1 MKKRLSALA
10 LAAAM
15 TASLTVPALAATE
28 YKYIESLDLN
38 ISYSIEAGSDE
49 WDFVVTCDT
58 PGVYFDDYDDVKVTN
73 APEEDEAWGDNIKP
87 KATIEL
93 YADTDD
99 DYRFK
104 GIGKDDVTISG
115 GEISKYTVSDSSKK
129 VTVTVTLPE
138 LEYEEGYWEEILQID
153 DVEWG
158 DYDGTVKWEENEDAD
173 HYEFKLYRGSSAL
186 TGIVAT
192 EYTEA
197 DLSQYFTRQ
206 GDYRIR
212 VRAVSGKEEGAWV
225 EDEIY
230 VDTEEAKEIR
240 ENGGEL
246 ETGDVSSNTNTNTN
260 TNTSNKNNTTTN
272 NNNANA
278 GGPGVANK
286 PAAAPKLPDY
296 VVTGT
301 WTVNNGV
308 WMFKDGTGTTYK
320 SRWAAV
326 YNPYANAAL
335 GQENFDWF
343 YFDQNGHMQTGW
355 VQDGGLWY
363 YCSPISDGTLGK
375 MVTGWSLVGDSY
387 YYFNPVSDGTR
398 GAMLTNTW
406 IGKDYVGA
414 DGKFDPNKVR

>member
-1 MKKRLSALA
+1 MSSNRRKSLPRYESIIKSSLNEKTYTKKYLQKTSNN
-10 LAAAM
+10 
-15 TASLTVPALAATE
+15 
-28 YKYIESLDLN
+28 D
-38 ISYSIEAGSDE
+38 
-49 WDFVVTCDT
+49 
-58 PGVYFDDYDDVKVTN
+58 
-73 APEEDEAWGDNIKP
+73 KP
-87 KATIEL
+87 K
-93 YADTDD
+93 
-99 DYRFK
+99 K
-104 GIGKDDVTISG
+104 SNNNSH
-115 GEISKYTVSDSSKK
+115 SKYESS
-129 VTVTVTLPE
+129 PH
-138 LEYEEGYWEEILQID
+138 I
-153 DVEWG
+153 
-158 DYDGTVKWEENEDAD
+158 
-173 HYEFKLYRGSSAL
+173 HP
-186 TGIVAT
+186 
-192 EYTEA
+192 
-197 DLSQYFTRQ
+197 
-206 GDYRIR
+206 
-212 VRAVSGKEEGAWV
+212 
-225 EDEIY
+225 
-230 VDTEEAKEIR
+230 
-240 ENGGEL
+240 
-246 ETGDVSSNTNTNTN
+246 NTNTN
-260 TNTSNKNNTTTN
+260 TNTSNKNNTTT

-414 DGKFDPNKVR
+414 DGKFDPSKVR